1 MLPGTGRALLLGLCV
16 AIGLLTG
23 LGGYTFWYARGAS
36 YLSDDPQACVN
47 CHVMR
52 PQFAA
57 WQASSHH
64 AVATCNSC
72 HVPHDLLG
80 KYYTKAENGYHHS
93 YAFTFQN
100 FPETIRMREHSRE
113 IVLRNCVECH
123 QGFVG
128 AVAAHQ
134 EDPQTRLDCITCH
147 AGVGHGAAE

>member
-1 MLPGTGRALLLGLCV
+1 MGLAPSRALLLALCS
-16 AIGLLTG
+16 ALGLLVG
-23 LGGYTFWYARGAS
+23 IGGYTFWYARGAS
-36 YLSDDPQACVN
+36 YLSDDPAACVN

-72 HVPHDLLG
+72 HVPHDLVG

-93 YAFTFQN
+93 YAFTFQT

-113 IVLRNCVECH
+113 IVLENCTACH
-123 QGFVG
+123 APMVDTI
-128 AVAAHQ
+128 AAHQ
-134 EDPQTRLDCITCH
+134 DDPQTRVDCITCH
-147 AGVGHGAAE
+147 AGVGHGPSQ

>member
-1 MLPGTGRALLLGLCV
+1 MGLAPSRALLLALCAAFGLFV
-16 AIGLLTG
+16 GI
-23 LGGYTFWYARGAS
+23 GGYTFWYARGAS
-36 YLSDDPQACVN
+36 YLSDDPAACVN

-72 HVPHDLLG
+72 HVPHDLIG

-93 YAFTFQN
+93 YAFTFQT

-113 IVLRNCVECH
+113 IVLENCVTCH
-123 QGFVG
+123 ADLVDSI
-128 AVAAHQ
+128 AAHQ
-134 EDPQTRLDCITCH
+134 DDPRTRVDCISCH
-147 AGVGHGAAE
+147 AGVGHGPSQ